1 MHTSHYNT
9 VAAPR
14 IRPLAFGDPPRGYGN
29 LKMVLVMGYL
39 LKAN

>member
-14 IRPLAFGDPPRGYGN
+14 IRPLAFGDPPRGYGDQII
-29 LKMVLVMGYL
+29 LILRRKR
-39 LKAN
+39 